1 MIDPIDALAFSVQSQ
16 PGVYALLLGSGV
28 SRSAQ
33 IPTGW
38 EITLDLIHKL
48 AATSS
53 ESAESDP
60 EDWYREKYQE
70 PPNYSELIDE
80 LAKTQAERQQ
90 LLRPYFEPSP
100 QEREENS
107 KQPTAAH
114 RAIARLVAQG
124 FVRVIITTNFDR
136 LIEKALDD
144 AGIAPTVIG
153 SPDQVQGMLPLVHT
167 EHCIIKVN
175 GDYLDTR
182 IRNTFSELHEYPDE
196 INQLLDRIFD
206 EFGLLVC
213 GWSADWDVALRD
225 AMFRAPSR
233 RFTTYWAVHGEVSD
247 EAQQLIN
254 HRGAEIIDI
263 EDADGFFQTVQQKVE
278 SIEQFSQP
286 HPLSKDAAITSL
298 KRYISEARYRIQY
311 EDLIDGTVER
321 LVNSINAKNLDMNNS
336 NIDTETVTARVRA
349 YEAACSTLLTMAEI
363 SGRWAEE
370 HHFEVWQRAL
380 ERLVRGRSEDGHPVW
395 RGLQKYPAI
404 LVLYTLGMAAL
415 SSSRMRFLGHILLT
429 EMFYP
434 KLESLTAAHV
444 PSPFCML
451 DNAEAQQAMTLLD
464 GMGKRYV
471 PLNDWVHH
479 ALRQYMQN
487 TKYDDRQ
494 YDKTFD
500 QFEILLSLSYAYHR
514 REASRQYWAPMG
526 AFVYRSESRAQILA
540 EISESVSRYQVD
552 SPFVE
557 NDFFGGTPE
566 ECAESIEE
574 FKEFA
579 GRVAESWGVGWW

>member
-1 MIDPIDALAFSVQSQ
+1 MIEPIDALAFSIQSQ

-38 EITLDLIHKL
+38 EVTLDLIHKL

-70 PPNYSELIDE
+70 PPNYSGLIDE

-100 QEREENS
+100 QEREENA
-107 KQPTAAH
+107 KQPTEAH

-144 AGIAPTVIG
+144 AGIAPTVIS

-167 EHCIIKVN
+167 QHCVIKLH

-182 IRNTFSELHEYPDE
+182 IRNTSSELHEYPDE

-233 RFTTYWAVHGEVSD
+233 RFTTYWGVHGEASD
-247 EAQQLIN
+247 EAQHLIN
-254 HRGAEIIDI
+254 HRRAEIIDI
-263 EDADGFFQTVQQKVE
+263 EDADRFFQTVQQKVE

-286 HPLSKDAAITSL
+286 HPLSIEAAITSL

-321 LVNSINAKNLDMNNS
+321 LVNSIDARNLDMDNS

-349 YEAACSTLLTMAEI
+349 YEAACSTLLTMAAI

-380 ERLVRGRSEDGHPVW
+380 ERLVIARSEDGHPVW

-404 LVLYTLGMAAL
+404 LVLYTLGMAGL
-415 SSSRMRFLGHILLT
+415 SSGKIRFLGRIVLT
-429 EMFYP
+429 EIFYP
-434 KLESLTAAHV
+434 GRESLAAAQV

-451 DNAEAQQAMTLLD
+451 DNAGEQQAMKLLE
-464 GMGKRYV
+464 GMGKHYV
-471 PLNDWVHH
+471 PLNDWVHD
-479 ALRQYMQN
+479 ALRQYMQD
-487 TKYDDRQ
+487 TIYDDVR
-494 YDKTFD
+494 YGSTFD
-500 QFEILLSLSYAYHR
+500 QLEILLALSYVCHR
-514 REASRQYWAPMG
+514 RESNRHYWAPIG
-526 AFVYRSESRAQILA
+526 AFVYRSENRARILA
-540 EISESVSRYQVD
+540 EMSESVSKLQAD
-552 SPFVE
+552 SPLVKIGFLGE
-557 NDFFGGTPE
+557 SSE
-566 ECAESIEE
+566 ECASSIEE
-574 FKEFA
+574 FNRFVV
-579 GRVAESWGVGWW
+579 RVAQSWGIGW

>member
-1 MIDPIDALAFSVQSQ
+1 MIEPIDALAFSIQSQ

-38 EITLDLIHKL
+38 EVTLDLIHKL

-70 PPNYSELIDE
+70 PPNYSGLIDE

-100 QEREENS
+100 QEREENA

-124 FVRVIITTNFDR
+124 FVRFIITTNFDR

-144 AGIAPTVIG
+144 AGIAPTVIS

-167 EHCIIKVN
+167 QHCVIKLH

-182 IRNTFSELHEYPDE
+182 IRNTSSELHEYPDE

-233 RFTTYWAVHGEVSD
+233 RFTTYWGVHGEASD
-247 EAQQLIN
+247 EAQHLIN
-254 HRGAEIIDI
+254 HRRAEIIDI
-263 EDADGFFQTVQQKVE
+263 EDADRFFQTVQQKVE
-278 SIEQFSQP
+278 SIEQFSRP
-286 HPLSKDAAITSL
+286 HPLSVEAAITSL
-298 KRYISEARYRIQY
+298 KRYISEPRYRIQY
-311 EDLIDGTVER
+311 ADLIGGTVER
-321 LVNSINAKNLDMNNS
+321 VVSSIRTKDLDIDNSD
-336 NIDTETVTARVRA
+336 IDTETITARVRA
-349 YEAACSTLLTMAEI
+349 YEAACSTLLTMAATA
-363 SGRWAEE
+363 GRWAEE
-370 HHFEVWQRAL
+370 HHFEVWKLAL
-380 ERLVRGRSEDGHPVW
+380 ERLVIARSEDGHPVW

-404 LVLYTLGMAAL
+404 LVLYTLGMAGL
-415 SSSRMRFLGHILLT
+415 SSGRIGFLGQIVLT
-429 EMFYP
+429 EIFYP
-434 KLESLTAAHV
+434 RRESLSAARV
-444 PSPFCML
+444 PLPFCML
-451 DNAEAQQAMTLLD
+451 DNAEAQKAMELLE
-464 GMGKRYV
+464 GMGKHYV
-471 PLNDWVHH
+471 PLNDWVHV
-479 ALRQYMQN
+479 ALRQYMQD
-487 TKYDDRQ
+487 TVYDDSQ
-494 YDKTFD
+494 YDMMFD
-500 QFEILLSLSYAYHR
+500 QVEILLALNYGHR
-514 REASRQYWAPMG
+514 RRKSSRPYWAPLG
-526 AFVYRSESRAQILA
+526 AFVYRSENRALILA
-540 EISESVSRYQVD
+540 EMSESVSKFQD
-552 SPFVE
+552 DAPFVKSGFLGE
-557 NDFFGGTPE
+557 TPA
-566 ECAESIEE
+566 ECAASIEE
-574 FKEFA
+574 FKEFVD
-579 GRVAESWGVGWW
+579 RVAQSWGVGWR